1 MELHFTVKGVDT
13 VDKYY
18 LRGVEDINEE
28 RLSEKPDEIL
38 KPGVRLV
45 EEVTHQRNLFPK
57 NLYLYLRGIGIN
69 NILNLASNIKKFGNI
84 T

>member
-45 EEVTHQRNLFPK
+45 EEIEKAIKESK
-57 NLYLYLRGIGIN
+57 N
-69 NILNLASNIKKFGNI
+69 
-84 T
+84 